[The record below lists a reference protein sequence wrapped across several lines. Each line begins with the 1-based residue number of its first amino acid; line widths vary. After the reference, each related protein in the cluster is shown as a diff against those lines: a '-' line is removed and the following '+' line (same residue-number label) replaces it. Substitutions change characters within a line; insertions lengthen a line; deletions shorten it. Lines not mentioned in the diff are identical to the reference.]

1 MANTTQMSYIQNIA
15 GTVSVPV
22 VELKTRVIQYIR
34 QDYTGGSWNPDNNY
48 NWVPGAFYDFTPRA
62 PDSVIKYTMRLPTCK
77 GSGLAA
83 HAIGNWYFYANNI
96 IYYRWEDSLQHAE
109 NGNIWEFQVPSWGTA
124 TGRIG
129 LQHRAHS
136 NDGNEF
142 RMYTTEYWDGVGSVQ
157 NCRGQLF
164 IEEIAL

>member
-1 MANTTQMSYIQNIA
+1 MANTTQMSYIQNRA
-15 GTVSVPV
+15 GTVTVPV

-77 GSGLAA
+77 GSGTAA